1 VLKLCKIIFIETNF
15 FLILFQILKNKT
27 MARKK
32 LIRVPDL
39 DKGNTRLASVK
50 SIDPVID
57 LGNGI
62 TAANYEIQIT
72 LLRTKLAKYNT
83 ALSTID
89 DLYNECITQ
98 IDVVRDWNDRV
109 LTGVATKYGKNSSQY
124 EMAGGVKK
132 SERKKQTPKPS
143 A

>member
-1 VLKLCKIIFIETNF
+1 
-15 FLILFQILKNKT
+15 

-39 DKGNTRLASVK
+39 DKGTTRLASVK
-50 SIDPVID
+50 SIDVVID

-62 TAANYEIQIT
+62 TAANYETQIN

-89 DLYNECITQ
+89 DLYNECIAQ

-132 SERKKQTPKPS
+132 SERKKQTPK
-143 A
+143 ANA

>member
-1 VLKLCKIIFIETNF
+1 
-15 FLILFQILKNKT
+15 

-39 DKGNTRLASVK
+39 DKGTTRLASVK
-50 SIDPVID
+50 SIDSEID

-62 TAANYEIQIT
+62 TAANYETQIN
-72 LLRTKLAKYNT
+72 LLRTKLNSYNT

-89 DLYNECITQ
+89 DLYNECIAQ

>member
-1 VLKLCKIIFIETNF
+1 
-15 FLILFQILKNKT
+15 

-39 DKGNTRLASVK
+39 DKGTTRLASVK
-50 SIDPVID
+50 SIDVVID

-62 TAANYEIQIT
+62 TAANYETQIN

-89 DLYNECITQ
+89 DLYNECIAQ

-132 SERKKQTPKPS
+132 SERKKQTPKPN

>member
-1 VLKLCKIIFIETNF
+1 
-15 FLILFQILKNKT
+15 

-39 DKGNTRLASVK
+39 DKGTTRLASVK

-62 TAANYEIQIT
+62 TAANYETQVN
-72 LLRTKLAKYNT
+72 LLRTKLATYNT

-89 DLYNECITQ
+89 DLYNECIAQ

-109 LTGVATKYGKNSSQY
+109 LTGVATKFGKNSSQY

-143 A
+143 V